1 MFNDQAY
8 NYGGTPSPAHNA
20 PAANISGKA
29 KIKVIGVG
37 GAGNNAVNRMIEAGI
52 NSAEY
57 IVVNTDSQILALSP
71 CENRVQIGE
80 QLTKGLGAGADPE
93 VGRAAAEESKDA
105 LTDLI
110 KGTDLLFITAGMGG
124 GTGTGAAPV
133 IAKIARDMK
142 ILTVAVVTE
151 PFAFEGKKR
160 MENTVKGLE
169 NLKKYVDTL
178 VIIPNDKIKTVVQ
191 KNTPMVEALRVADEI
206 LKQGIR
212 GIAELIVNPAL
223 INLDFADVKTVLKDK
238 GIAHLGVGVAKGDNR
253 IIEAVRVAVNCPLLE
268 TTIEGARGVILNVVG
283 GPDLTFDEVADA
295 AELVRSV
302 VDASAN
308 IIFGARID
316 PNVQDEVEITV
327 IATGFPGFDSKKDD
341 EGKPFTSSSLL
352 RQQPGFTRMPI
363 NNDPYFGQRQQT
375 AQPVNGLQHGL
386 LGQAAPQQPVQQPVY
401 AAPQQGY
408 PQQEYRQ
415 PVQQPVYQQTAQQPV
430 YGQPQQGYA
439 QQQPVYQQPVQQ
451 QPVRPAQ
458 QPAYGRPVDEA
469 AIERP
474 TDKDVPKFARLLKSL
489 GRRGDN
495 N

>member
-1 MFNDQAY
+1 MFNDQSL
-8 NYGGTPSPAHNA
+8 N
-20 PAANISGKA
+20 NISGRA

-37 GAGNNAVNRMIEAGI
+37 GAGNNAVNRMLEAGI

-71 CENRVQIGE
+71 CENKVQIGG
-80 QLTKGLGAGADPE
+80 QLTKGLGAGADPD
-93 VGRAAAEESKDA
+93 VGRAAAEESKDI
-105 LTDLI
+105 LTELI

-160 MENTVKGLE
+160 MENTAKGLE

-206 LKQGIR
+206 LKQGIK
-212 GIAELIVNPAL
+212 GIAELIVNPSL

-283 GPDLTFDEVADA
+283 GTDLTFDEVADA
-295 AELVRSV
+295 AELVRGV

-327 IATGFPGFDSKKDD
+327 IATGFPGYDNKKEDD
-341 EGKPFTSSSLL
+341 QQKAYSSGKLYT
-352 RQQPGFTRMPI
+352 QQSYSRMPI
-363 NNDPYFGQRQQT
+363 NNDPYYAQRQQIAPNQT
-375 AQPVNGLQHGL
+375 QSPISRQQILQ
-386 LGQAAPQQPVQQPVY
+386 PQQPVNTGYAQP
-401 AAPQQGY
+401 AQTAPQQSPLY
-408 PQQEYRQ
+408 AQPQY
-415 PVQQPVYQQTAQQPV
+415 A
-430 YGQPQQGYA
+430 QPQQNYQQAPVYNQPQAQQMYA
-439 QQQPVYQQPVQQ
+439 QQGGVYGQPVQQ
-451 QPVRPAQ
+451 QQYQ
-458 QPAYGRPVDEA
+458 QSAEDVT
-469 AIERP
+469 IERP
-474 TDKDVPKFARLLKSL
+474 SDKSVPKFARLLKNI
-489 GRRGDN
+489 GRRGDE
-495 N
+495 

>member
-1 MFNDQAY
+1 MFNDQAL
-8 NYGGTPSPAHNA
+8 N
-20 PAANISGKA
+20 NISGRA

-37 GAGNNAVNRMIEAGI
+37 GAGNNAVNRMLEAGI

-71 CENRVQIGE
+71 CENKVQIGA
-80 QLTKGLGAGADPE
+80 QLTKGLGAGADPD
-93 VGRAAAEESKDA
+93 VGRAAAEESKDI
-105 LTDLI
+105 LTELI

-160 MENTVKGLE
+160 MENTAKGLE

-206 LKQGIR
+206 LKQGIK

-295 AELVRSV
+295 AELVRGV

-327 IATGFPGFDSKKDD
+327 IATGFPGFDNKKDD
-341 EGKPFTSSSLL
+341 DQQKPYTAGQLYNHQNYAS
-352 RQQPGFTRMPI
+352 RMPI
-363 NNDPYFGQRQQT
+363 NNDPYFGQRQQ
-375 AQPVNGLQHGL
+375 
-386 LGQAAPQQPVQQPVY
+386 
-401 AAPQQGY
+401 
-408 PQQEYRQ
+408 
-415 PVQQPVYQQTAQQPV
+415 
-430 YGQPQQGYA
+430 YA
-439 QQQPVYQQPVQQ
+439 QQQPVQHQTVIQPQQPQQPVYPQQGQQVNYAQVPVYPQQQPQQPVYPQQNGGYVQQNNGYAQQQMSPQQQPVQPQ
-451 QPVRPAQ
+451 YTHVQEDAT
-458 QPAYGRPVDEA
+458 
-469 AIERP
+469 IERP
-474 TDKDVPKFARLLKSL
+474 SDKSVPKFARLLKNF
-489 GRRGDN
+489 GRRGDE
-495 N
+495 

>member
-1 MFNDQAY
+1 MFNDQAL
-8 NYGGTPSPAHNA
+8 N
-20 PAANISGKA
+20 NISGRA

-37 GAGNNAVNRMIEAGI
+37 GAGNNAVNRMLEAGI

-71 CENRVQIGE
+71 CANKVQIGM
-80 QLTKGLGAGADPE
+80 QLTKGLGAGADPD
-93 VGRAAAEESKDA
+93 VGRAAAEESKDE
-105 LTDLI
+105 LTELI

-160 MENTVKGLE
+160 MENTAKGLE

-283 GPDLTFDEVADA
+283 GTDLTFDEVADA

-327 IATGFPGFDSKKDD
+327 IATGFPGFDNKK
-341 EGKPFTSSSLL
+341 EEE
-352 RQQPGFTRMPI
+352 QQKAYKSGQLYTQQSYASRMPI
-363 NNDPYFGQRQQT
+363 NNDPYFGQRQQG
-375 AQPVNGLQHGL
+375 AASQPPVQHQPSQPVM
-386 LGQAAPQQPVQQPVY
+386 QQPL
-401 AAPQQGY
+401 Y
-408 PQQEYRQ
+408 PQQS
-415 PVQQPVYQQTAQQPV
+415 QQV
-430 YGQPQQGYA
+430 QGYA
-439 QQQPVYQQPVQQ
+439 QQPVYQQPVQPAYPQQNAGYAQAPVQQ
-451 QPVRPAQ
+451 QPVQAQYVRPQ
-458 QPAYGRPVDEA
+458 EDVT
-469 AIERP
+469 IERP
-474 TDKDVPKFARLLKSL
+474 SDKSVPKFARLLKNL
-489 GRRGDN
+489 GRRGED
-495 N
+495 